1 MISLSRIIRHSHRA
15 AAASVARVTSC
26 RVPGPAL
33 RDLGGGS
40 LVTRATARIQFVA
53 PPQSVASVAFTA
65 RHFSSSSN
73 NEDPPPPEDSLYV
86 SSSVQ
91 YFLAGFYLFNL
102 YSTTNSRMHPPISNA
117 HKFRHNNKT

>member
-15 AAASVARVTSC
+15 AAASVARVSPC
-26 RVPGPAL
+26 RVPGPGL
-33 RDLGGGS
+33 RDLGGSS

-86 SSSVQ
+86 SRSSV
-91 YFLAGFYLFNL
+91 FSWFYLTNL
-102 YSTTNSRMHPPISNA
+102 YSRTINVFSRQIL
-117 HKFRHNNKT
+117 FTL

>member
-86 SSSVQ
+86 SSSV
-91 YFLAGFYLFNL
+91 FSNCSILLII
-102 YSTTNSRMHPPISNA
+102 NSHIIKKNQF
-117 HKFRHNNKT
+117 HKHHYNS